1 MTLRPREPVVYGP
14 LTRSD
19 LVRYAGA
26 SGDFNPLHHDHEFAA
41 KAGLP
46 DVMAHGML
54 SAGMLASALTKW
66 FGPGSV
72 RRYAV
77 RFHSPVWPGD
87 LLTAH
92 CRSIDVLAGGSGG
105 QTADLVV
112 ELQRGDGD
120 VVLSGTAR
128 VLTGNIVGDAP
139 RARSEQARTAG
150 EENQEGT

>member
-1 MTLRPREPVVYGP
+1 MTLRPPEPIVYGP
-14 LTRSD
+14 MTRSD

-26 SGDFNPLHHDHEFAA
+26 SGDFNPLHHDNQFAA

-72 RRYAV
+72 RRYTV
-77 RFHSPVWPGD
+77 RFRSPVWPGD
-87 LLTAH
+87 VLTAH
-92 CRSIDVLAGGSGG
+92 CISIDVLAGGSAG
-105 QTADLVV
+105 QTVDLVV
-112 ELQRGDGD
+112 ELQRGDGA

-128 VLTGNIVGDAP
+128 VLTDNTVGDAH
-139 RARSEQARTAG
+139 RTYSEQARPER
-150 EENQEGT
+150 EESE